1 VSQFTLEIDEVVVLT
16 EAERVELE
24 AAAPAIREAFRL
36 LGERLDRSP
45 FGQFGEARTYAIAR
59 LETTAVP
66 LDELLSP
73 RGAERL
79 ADELYRQLL
88 RGSPWPTA

>member
-1 VSQFTLEIDEVVVLT
+1 MRRFTLEVGEVVVQT
-16 EAERVELE
+16 EAERVKLE
-24 AAAPAIREAFRL
+24 AATPTIQEAFRL
-36 LGERLDRSP
+36 LGERLDRTP
-45 FGQFGEARTYAIAR
+45 FGQFGDARQYAVGR
-59 LETTAVP
+59 LEIGTVP

-88 RGSPWPTA
+88 RRTHG

>member
-1 VSQFTLEIDEVVVLT
+1 MSRLTLEIGQVVVET
-16 EAERVELE
+16 EAERVRLE
-24 AAAPAIREAFRL
+24 AATPNIQEAFRL
-36 LGERLDRSP
+36 LAERLERSP
-45 FGQFGEARTYAIAR
+45 FGRFGEARQYALER
-59 LETTAVP
+59 LEISALP

-88 RGSPWPTA
+88 RRST

>member
-1 VSQFTLEIDEVVVLT
+1 VL
-16 EAERVELE
+16 AEEERAQLVKAE
-24 AAAPAIREAFRL
+24 PIIQEAFRL
-36 LGERLDRSP
+36 LGERLDKSP
-45 FGQFGEARTYAIAR
+45 FAQFGEARTFALDR
-59 LETTAVP
+59 LELSALP

-88 RGSPWPTA
+88 KRNSWQK